1 MSAARRHSTR
11 WTRVAAFTAAAAL
24 AATACGGSD
33 AEETPTE
40 GETTPAEAS
49 EPAESEAASEATGE
63 PITVGIVTSTSGFL
77 SSYGEMYLEGL
88 EAGLDYATDG
98 TGAVDG
104 RPIEFEIVDDGGEPE
119 KAISAATDLVGR
131 GVTIIAGTASSGVAI
146 QMAPFAEENG
156 ILYISGPAAA
166 DAITGVN
173 SHTFRAGRQ
182 TYQDVATAATL
193 IDSVE
198 GSDVLVFAQDSAF
211 GEGNVAAVEAVLGGA
226 GANVD
231 SLLVPTTTTEFT
243 PNAQQIIDAAPDLLF
258 VAWAGDTTPAMWQAL
273 QQQGVFEATTVTT
286 GLGDVASYSA
296 YGEDPS
302 GIEFL
307 SHFVPGVLDN
317 EAHNAMAD
325 AVDQADIFTPDGF
338 VTAQMI
344 VRALSEAG
352 PDDVDGMIAALEG
365 WTFDAPKGSQTIRAS
380 DHAMI
385 QPMFTATLTQEGDSY
400 TPELIDTIDA
410 EAVAPPEA

>member
-11 WTRVAAFTAAAAL
+11 WTRVAALTAVAAL
-24 AATACGGSD
+24 AATACGSSD
-33 AEETPTE
+33 GGETPTDTE
-40 GETTPAEAS
+40 STPAETSAPTTS
-49 EPAESEAASEATGE
+49 ETASEASGE
-63 PITVGIVTSTSGFL
+63 PITVGIITSTSGFL
-77 SSYGEMYLEGL
+77 SSYGAMYLEGL

-98 TGAVDG
+98 TGAVNG

-131 GVTIIAGTASSGVAI
+131 GVSVIAGTASSGVAI

-156 ILYISGPAAA
+156 ILYISGAAAA

-173 SHTFRAGRQ
+173 GHTFRAGRQ

-198 GSDVLVFAQDSAF
+198 GSSILVFAQDTAF

-226 GANVD
+226 GATVD

-243 PNAQQIIDAAPDLLF
+243 PNAQQIIDADPDLLF

-296 YGEDPS
+296 YGEDPT

-307 SHFVPGVLDN
+307 SHYAPGVVDN
-317 EAHNAMAD
+317 PVNAAMVD

-344 VRALSEAG
+344 VRALAEAG

-365 WTFDAPKGSQTIRAS
+365 WTFDAPKGSQTVRAS

-385 QPMFTATLTQEGDSY
+385 QPMFTVKLTQAGDGY
-400 TPELIDTIDA
+400 EPELIEEIDA
-410 EAVAPPEA
+410 QQVAPPEA